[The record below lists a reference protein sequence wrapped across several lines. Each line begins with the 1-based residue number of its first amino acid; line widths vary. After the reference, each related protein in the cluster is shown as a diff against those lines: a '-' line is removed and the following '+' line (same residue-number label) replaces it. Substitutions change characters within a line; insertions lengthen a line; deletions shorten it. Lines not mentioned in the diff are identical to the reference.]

1 MYILPKIG
9 FRTSIYKPVLADVIG
24 SHRYLHEPAG
34 NWKVYLDVLEAM
46 MPVLCVTNRYR
57 YSKWLTVHIHEMKV
71 VVGTAPEVYD
81 ELMAG
86 KFVVQ
91 RTKRP
96 FCIARTDT
104 PLEDSKQI
112 CDDHRW
118 TDWQI
123 KL

>member
-46 MPVLCVTNRYR
+46 MPVLCVTHRYR

-71 VVGTAPEVYD
+71 VVVTAPKVYD
-81 ELMAG
+81 GVNGREICCSENKASILYCQYRHAIG
-86 KFVVQ
+86 GLK
-91 RTKRP
+91 
-96 FCIARTDT
+96 TDM
-104 PLEDSKQI
+104 
-112 CDDHRW
+112 
-118 TDWQI
+118 
-123 KL
+123 